1 MGALSLERALFA
13 IAGSMTLVSVALAV
27 LLSPWFLVITAF
39 VGANQL
45 LFVAAGDC
53 PMSLILRRACGLK
66 GAGR

>member
-13 IAGSMTLVSVALAV
+13 IAGSATLVSVALAA
-27 LLSPWFLVITAF
+27 LLSPWFLLITAF

-53 PMSLILRRACGLK
+53 PMSLMLRRACGLK
-66 GAGR
+66 GAGS